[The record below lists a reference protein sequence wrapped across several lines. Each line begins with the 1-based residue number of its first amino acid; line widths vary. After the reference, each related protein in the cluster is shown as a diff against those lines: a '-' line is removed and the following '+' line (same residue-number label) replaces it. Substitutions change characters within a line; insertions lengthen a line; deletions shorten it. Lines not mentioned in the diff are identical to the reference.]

1 MSAIGKLV
9 YDPIEI
15 VLNQEFSIGHNFA
28 SGPSICKI
36 QKGADR
42 ENSEFFWYVNNCKYF
57 DLSTERS
64 IFNRRITKDIIAV
77 LTKFM
82 KEHMFWL

>member
-1 MSAIGKLV
+1 M
-9 YDPIEI
+9 EI

-28 SGPSICKI
+28 FGPSICKI

-42 ENSEFFWYVNNCKYF
+42 ENSEFFCYVYNCKYC

-64 IFNRRITKDIIAV
+64 TFNRRVTKDIIAI
-77 LTKFM
+77 LTEFM
-82 KEHMFWL
+82 KEHMF